1 MDNFASW
8 GGGIRGLFLAT
19 LTSFNFPGGASLT
32 RLGPHMYSLYMGTKR
47 SCNLEY
53 LIPEIITFILENN
66 VLQFSCF
73 CSWVAYL
80 CHDVAFSLYFGG
92 LEVRW
97 FVNSIFAPSLK

>member
-53 LIPEIITFILENN
+53 LLPEILFWKIMFYSLAVFVVGWLICAMMLLFLFILG
-66 VLQFSCF
+66 V
-73 CSWVAYL
+73 
-80 CHDVAFSLYFGG
+80 
-92 LEVRW
+92 
-97 FVNSIFAPSLK
+97 

>member
-53 LIPEIITFILENN
+53 LLPEISFWKIMFYSLAVFVVGWLICAMMLLFLFILG
-66 VLQFSCF
+66 V
-73 CSWVAYL
+73 
-80 CHDVAFSLYFGG
+80 
-92 LEVRW
+92 
-97 FVNSIFAPSLK
+97 

>member
-53 LIPEIITFILENN
+53 LLPESITFILENN
-66 VLQFSCF
+66 VLQFSF
-73 CSWVAYL
+73 
-80 CHDVAFSLYFGG
+80 
-92 LEVRW
+92 
-97 FVNSIFAPSLK
+97 FVVGWLICAMMLLFLFILGV